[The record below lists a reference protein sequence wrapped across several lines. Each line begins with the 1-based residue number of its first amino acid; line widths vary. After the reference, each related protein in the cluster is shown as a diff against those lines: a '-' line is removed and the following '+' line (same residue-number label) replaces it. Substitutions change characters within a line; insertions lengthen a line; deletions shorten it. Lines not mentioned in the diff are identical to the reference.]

1 MVMELLVNKLLI
13 FWKKVINKYFLLM
26 GGVSIMFC
34 KKIFINSQSN
44 NILNEKKGIL
54 LYEK

>member
-26 GGVSIMFC
+26 GVSIMFC
-34 KKIFINSQSN
+34 KKNFINSQSN